1 MARPFD
7 RSKVEI
13 SESLGTEGGALQEEA
28 PFRIA
33 LIGNFSGSNHA
44 DDERAPI
51 ESRSTILVDR
61 DNFDQVLSR
70 LGPTIR
76 LPIEGSE
83 ALVLRFRELDDF
95 HPDRLFETVS
105 LFRRLREVRQQLKDP
120 ATFPAAAETLGLSA
134 KAKPSTTRS
143 DAATSVES
151 GLAAITADRA
161 GSLLDD
167 IVKESEAPGGERRA
181 GRPDQLQEFVQRV
194 TKPHL
199 VADVDDRQAAALEMI
214 DRVLSAQMRALLH
227 APAFQA
233 LEAAWRAGYFLVRR
247 VETSTQLKLYLIDL
261 SQEEL
266 YRDLLSSP
274 DLRNTQVYRLLVEKT
289 VGSPGAET
297 WAVLAGNYTFGS
309 TRHDAEALARIAKI
323 AAAAGA
329 PFLAA
334 ASPRLLG
341 CRSLA
346 ETPNPRDWKL
356 VMEPDAAQA
365 WEALRRSSE
374 AAWIGLA
381 LPRFLLRLPYGKETD
396 PVESFDF
403 EEMPGE
409 PEHEDYLWGKPAFA
423 CALLLAQSFSE
434 NGWEMRPGTH
444 SQIDG
449 LPLHIYKH
457 DGESELK
464 PCAEALLTEDTAG
477 AILEHGIM
485 PLVSLKGQDAARVVR
500 FQSIGELPL
509 HIAVDNAKIWGDA
522 ISLNRPPGRRN

>member
-13 SESLGTEGGALQEEA
+13 SESLGTEGGTLQEEA

-44 DDERAPI
+44 GDERAPI
-51 ESRSTILVDR
+51 GSRSTILVDR
-61 DNFDQVLSR
+61 DNFNQVLSR
-70 LGPTIR
+70 IGPTIR
-76 LPIEGSE
+76 LPMEGAE
-83 ALVLRFRELDDF
+83 ALVLRFRELEDF

-120 ATFPAAAETLGLSA
+120 ATFPAAAEALGLSA
-134 KAKPSTTRS
+134 KPKPSTTRS
-143 DAATSVES
+143 NAATSVES

-167 IVKESEAPGGERRA
+167 IVKESEAPAGGRSS

-199 VADVDDRQAAALEMI
+199 VADVDDRQTAALEMI

-233 LEAAWRAGYFLVRR
+233 LEAAWRAVYFLVRR
-247 VETSTQLKLYLIDL
+247 VETSTQLKLYLIDI

-274 DLRNTQVYRLLVEKT
+274 DLRNTQAYRLLVEKT

-297 WAVLAGNYTFGS
+297 WALLAGNYTFGS

-323 AAAAGA
+323 AQVAGA

-334 ASPRLLG
+334 ASPLLLG

-346 ETPNPRDWKL
+346 ETPHPRDWKL

-365 WEALRRSSE
+365 WDALRRSPE
-374 AAWIGLA
+374 AAWVGLA

-396 PVESFDF
+396 PTESFDF
-403 EEMPGE
+403 EEVSGE
-409 PEHEDYLWGKPAFA
+409 PEHEDYLWGNPAFA

-434 NGWEMRPGTH
+434 DGWEMRPGTH
-444 SQIDG
+444 SNIEG
-449 LPLHIYKH
+449 LPLHVYKH
-457 DGESELK
+457 NGESELK
-464 PCAEALLTEDTAG
+464 PCAEVLMTEEA
-477 AILEHGIM
+477 AVQILEHGVM
-485 PLVSLKGQDAARVVR
+485 PLASMKG
-500 FQSIGELPL
+500 S
-509 HIAVDNAKIWGDA
+509 DA
-522 ISLNRPPGRRN
+522 IGLVRSQSVARLLRPLAGRWNS